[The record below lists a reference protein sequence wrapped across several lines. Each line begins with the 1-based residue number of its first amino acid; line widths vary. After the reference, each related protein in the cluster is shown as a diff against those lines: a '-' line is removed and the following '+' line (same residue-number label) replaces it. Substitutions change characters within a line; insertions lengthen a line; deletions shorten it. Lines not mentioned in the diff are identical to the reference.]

1 MNKSIIAVAGFVLG
15 VAAGAAGSWYICKT
29 KYEQIAQEEIDS
41 VKAVFS
47 KRLAEANEEMKK
59 HVPFKKGDTVQFND
73 GSIAVVEDV
82 DEENE
87 TITTIEA
94 ADTDGDPTIEEVK
107 QLIDYSGYSASPEEI
122 EKKMEQSTKPYIISR
137 EELGDYPEYD
147 LIELT
152 YFADEVLC
160 DDGMEPIDNVEEIVG
175 SEWVDHFGE
184 YDADTVYVRNDRLK
198 ADYVVVTDPQTYEE
212 YQLEEELSKKG
223 VL

>member
-15 VAAGAAGSWYICKT
+15 AAAGAVGSWYICKT

-59 HVPFKKGDTVQFND
+59 HVPFEKGDTVLLKN
-73 GSIAVVEDV
+73 GKVAVVEDV

-87 TITTIEA
+87 TIEA
-94 ADTDGDPTIEEVK
+94 TDTDGEPAIEEVK
-107 QLIDYSGYSASPEEI
+107 QIIDYSGYSASPEEI

>member
-59 HVPFKKGDTVQFND
+59 HVPFKKDDVVQPDDNND
-73 GSIAVVEDV
+73 SVAEDV
-82 DEENE
+82 DEENA
-87 TITTIEA
+87 TITTVE
-94 ADTDGDPTIEEVK
+94 DGVSTIEEVK
-107 QLIDYSGYSASPEEI
+107 QLIDYSGYSASSEEI
-122 EKKMEQSTKPYIISR
+122 EKKMKQSTKPYIISR

-175 SEWVDHFGE
+175 SEWVNHFGE

>member
-59 HVPFKKGDTVQFND
+59 HVPFKKGDIALLND
-73 GSIAVVEDV
+73 GNIAVVEDV
-82 DEENE
+82 DEENK
-87 TITTIEA
+87 TIEA
-94 ADTDGDPTIEEVK
+94 DDEEYGPTVEEVK

-175 SEWVDHFGE
+175 SEWVDRFGE

>member
-59 HVPFKKGDTVQFND
+59 HVPFEKGDVVQVDDDN
-73 GSIAVVEDV
+73 GSVVEDV
-82 DEENE
+82 DEDSE
-87 TITTIEA
+87 
-94 ADTDGDPTIEEVK
+94 TIEEVN
-107 QLIDYSGYSASPEEI
+107 QIIDYSGYSASPEEI

>member
-1 MNKSIIAVAGFVLG
+1 MNKPIIAVAGFVLG

-59 HVPFKKGDTVQFND
+59 HVPFEKGDTVLLKN
-73 GSIAVVEDV
+73 SKVVVEDV
-82 DEENE
+82 NEENE
-87 TITTIEA
+87 TIEA
-94 ADTDGDPTIEEVK
+94 ADTDGDPAIEEVN
-107 QLIDYSGYSASPEEI
+107 QIIDYSGYSASPEEI